1 MVPREVE
8 DLLKNWAFWCVYGYI
23 GPPRQTQAASAEGN
37 YISGDSFEG
46 NPVAYEP
53 DMKAGEEIEKIVR
66 DLPMLQ
72 RRVLKAT
79 YISFPYQTAHS
90 VSRKLGISVMNY
102 EAQLRNAK
110 NTIAHSYKTP

>member
-37 YISGDSFEG
+37 YISDDIWEG
-46 NPVAYEP
+46 KPAHYEP
-53 DMKAGEEIEKIVR
+53 DTLAGEQVEKIVR

-90 VSRKLGISVMNY
+90 VSQRLGISVMNY

>member
-1 MVPREVE
+1 MVSREVE

-37 YISGDSFEG
+37 YLSDDIWEG
-46 NPVAYEP
+46 KPAHYEP
-53 DMKAGEEIEKIVR
+53 NMLEGERVEELVR
-66 DLPMLQ
+66 EMPMLQ

-79 YISFPYQTAHS
+79 YISFPYQSPHS
-90 VSRKLGISVMNY
+90 VSQRLGISVMNY

-110 NTIAHSYKTP
+110 KTIADRYKTL